1 LQVVEWADEIF
12 HLAACVGQKFILKR
26 PVYTITNNIQG
37 CEKVLKAM
45 DKVDSK
51 ARLLITSTSELYCH
65 SEEGEDGTTSE
76 ESIVPF
82 PPHNFLQDTYPVAKY
97 VNEIMALS
105 YAHEKGLNCSIARI
119 FNTVGVNQTGFYGM
133 VVPTFINQAIHNKP
147 ITVYGDGKQTR
158 SFVDVRDTVVALD
171 LLLSTPECRGEIVNV
186 GNDKEFSILDL
197 AHLVK
202 RKTNSQSEIRFI
214 DYTEAYGVPFV
225 DVRRRQ
231 PNLNKLK
238 RLTGFKHKWTIE
250 DTIDNI
256 LSNKQYLDRLLGK
269 GKI

>member
-1 LQVVEWADEIF
+1 
-12 HLAACVGQKFILKR
+12 
-26 PVYTITNNIQG
+26 
-37 CEKVLKAM
+37 
-45 DKVDSK
+45 
-51 ARLLITSTSELYCH
+51 
-65 SEEGEDGTTSE
+65 
-76 ESIVPF
+76 
-82 PPHNFLQDTYPVAKY
+82 
-97 VNEIMALS
+97 
-105 YAHEKGLNCSIARI
+105 
-119 FNTVGVNQTGFYGM
+119 
-133 VVPTFINQAIHNKP
+133 
-147 ITVYGDGKQTR
+147 
-158 SFVDVRDTVVALD
+158 VVALD

-214 DYTEAYGVPFV
+214 DYSEAYGVPFV

-231 PNLNKLK
+231 PNLSKLK